1 VRFLLIIPILIFFFL
16 TVYCELIRRADYNA
30 DEEDQKRA
38 SEEKRFFYSF
48 LLFFECFFSAV
59 TAAFVIGIFRGKY
72 PIASFLVSAIIIS
85 SSVCVLPTLLRRI
98 ITDEFTKSAKR
109 LGDALASVTYVKP
122 VTLIGEALY
131 KKLSS
136 RKAEPTMTHDE
147 MMSVVDTLEEE
158 GDFDEDESE
167 IIKGAIRFADM
178 TAQMIMIPRVDIRAF
193 DINEGV
199 EALASDSE
207 LLEYSRIPIYDKN
220 IDDII
225 GVLPTKLL
233 IRELGSLER
242 DKWETLD
249 LRPLLLTPFYI
260 HMTRDISSLLKQ
272 FREEKRQMAIVV
284 DEYGGT
290 MGIITAE
297 DIIEEI
303 VGDIFDESDDI
314 ERDYIKLQNGYEVD
328 GLISLDDF
336 RRLVEHTEEY
346 ESDYSTLGGWAA
358 EMLDKIPEEGDSF
371 DFENLT
377 VTVTEMDS
385 NRVKRLTVEIHTEEP
400 ETEEKE

>member
-1 VRFLLIIPILIFFFL
+1 
-16 TVYCELIRRADYNA
+16 
-30 DEEDQKRA
+30 
-38 SEEKRFFYSF
+38 
-48 LLFFECFFSAV
+48 
-59 TAAFVIGIFRGKY
+59 
-72 PIASFLVSAIIIS
+72 
-85 SSVCVLPTLLRRI
+85 
-98 ITDEFTKSAKR
+98 
-109 LGDALASVTYVKP
+109 
-122 VTLIGEALY
+122 
-131 KKLSS
+131 
-136 RKAEPTMTHDE
+136 
-147 MMSVVDTLEEE
+147 
-158 GDFDEDESE
+158 
-167 IIKGAIRFADM
+167 M

-233 IRELGSLER
+233 IRELGSLDR

-260 HMTRDISSLLKQ
+260 HMARDISSLLKQ

>member
-1 VRFLLIIPILIFFFL
+1 MRFLLIIPILIFSFL

-85 SSVCVLPTLLRRI
+85 SSACVLPTLLRRI

-122 VTLIGEALY
+122 VTLLGEALY

-147 MMSVVDTLEEE
+147 MMSVVDTLAEE

-233 IRELGSLER
+233 IRELGSLDR

-249 LRPLLLTPFYI
+249 LRLLLLTPFYI

-314 ERDYIKLQNGYEVD
+314 EREYIKLQNGYAVD